1 MKQLMSDKQMKCWIC
16 ALVLLLVA
24 AWPAMGQISNKA
36 VNKHG
41 QLKRQSLKEASNTD
55 ASFKDTH
62 LNMEVYTFKKG
73 EAGKADGRSS
83 GQLFRPAYAPDKE
96 AAQQKPAVREKKFR
110 LFRKKNKA
118 N

>member
-1 MKQLMSDKQMKCWIC
+1 MSDKQMKCWIC

-36 VNKHG
+36 VNRHA
-41 QLKRQSLKEASNTD
+41 QLKRQSLREASHTD

-62 LNMEVYTFKKG
+62 LNMDVYTFKKG
-73 EAGKADGRSS
+73 EAGKADGRSF
-83 GQLFRPAYAPDKE
+83 GQLFRSGQAPGKE
-96 AAQQKPAVREKKFR
+96 AARQKPAVKEKKFR